1 MAERLHKS
9 RTDRM
14 WSGVSGGIAEYLDI
28 DSTFVRIAWLV
39 VGVLTAGLAII
50 AYVALAII
58 MPKRPEEASAESS
71 QAAAEPAYSGEAVA
85 DRGRGRQ
92 RSVIF
97 GAVLVA
103 VGGLFLAQ
111 NFGLFD
117 WLDFGR
123 FWPVV
128 LILLG
133 LLLIVRR
140 IGGPS
145 RDG

>member
-58 MPKRPEEASAESS
+58 MPKRAGGGFC
-71 QAAAEPAYSGEAVA
+71 GELAG
-85 DRGRGRQ
+85 GR
-92 RSVIF
+92 
-97 GAVLVA
+97 
-103 VGGLFLAQ
+103 
-111 NFGLFD
+111 
-117 WLDFGR
+117 
-123 FWPVV
+123 
-128 LILLG
+128 
-133 LLLIVRR
+133 
-140 IGGPS
+140 
-145 RDG
+145 

>member
-1 MAERLHKS
+1 
-9 RTDRM
+9 M

-28 DSTFVRIAWLV
+28 DSTFVRIAWVV
-39 VGVLTAGLAII
+39 VGVLTAGFAVI

-58 MPKRPEEASAESS
+58 VPERPEEAATESS
-71 QAAAEPAYSGEAVA
+71 ETAAEPAHSGKATA
-85 DRGRGRQ
+85 DRGRRRQ

-117 WLDFGR
+117 WFDFGR
-123 FWPVV
+123 LWPVV

>member
-1 MAERLHKS
+1 
-9 RTDRM
+9 M
-14 WSGVSGGIAEYLDI
+14 WSGVSGGLGEYLDI
-28 DSTFVRIAWLV
+28 DSTFVRIAWVV
-39 VGVLTAGLAII
+39 VGVLTAGFAII
-50 AYVALAII
+50 AYVALVII
-58 MPKRPEEASAESS
+58 MPEGPEEAATESS
-71 QAAAEPAYSGEAVA
+71 EAAAEPAHSGKASA

-92 RSVIF
+92 RNVVF

-103 VGGLFLAQ
+103 IGGLLLAQ
-111 NFGLFD
+111 NFNLFG
-117 WLDFGR
+117 WLDIGR

>member
-1 MAERLHKS
+1 MAGRLYKS
-9 RTDRM
+9 GTDRM
-14 WSGVSGGIAEYLDI
+14 LSGVSGGIAEYVDI
-28 DSTFVRIAWLV
+28 DSTFVRIAWV
-39 VGVLTAGLAII
+39 AVGILTAGFAIL
-50 AYVALAII
+50 AYVVLAII
-58 MPKRPEEASAESS
+58 MPERPEGTAVQSEEVGDESAD
-71 QAAAEPAYSGEAVA
+71 PGEEVSVKE
-85 DRGRGRQ
+85 RGRQ

-97 GAVLVA
+97 GAALVA
-103 VGGLFLAQ
+103 VGGLFLAH

-117 WLDFGR
+117 WFDFGR

-140 IGGPS
+140 IGRPN

>member
-1 MAERLHKS
+1 MAARLHKS

-39 VGVLTAGLAII
+39 VGVLTAGFAII

-58 MPKRPEEASAESS
+58 VPERPEEAVAESS
-71 QAAAEPAYSGEAVA
+71 QAAAEPAHSSEAAA
-85 DRGRGRQ
+85 DRGRGRK

-140 IGGPS
+140 IGRPS

>member
-1 MAERLHKS
+1 
-9 RTDRM
+9 M

-28 DSTFVRIAWLV
+28 DSTFVRIAWVV
-39 VGVLTAGLAII
+39 VGVLTAGFAVI
-50 AYVALAII
+50 AYIALAII
-58 MPKRPEEASAESS
+58 VPERPEEAATESS
-71 QAAAEPAYSGEAVA
+71 ETAAEPAHSGEATA

-111 NFGLFD
+111 NFGWFD
-117 WLDFGR
+117 WFDFGK

-140 IGGPS
+140 IGRPS

>member
-1 MAERLHKS
+1 
-9 RTDRM
+9 M

-28 DSTFVRIAWLV
+28 DSTFVRIAWVV
-39 VGVLTAGLAII
+39 VGVLTAGFAVI

-58 MPKRPEEASAESS
+58 VPERPEEAATESS
-71 QAAAEPAYSGEAVA
+71 ETAAEPAHSGEETA

-117 WLDFGR
+117 WFDFGK

-140 IGGPS
+140 IGRPS

>member
-1 MAERLHKS
+1 
-9 RTDRM
+9 M

-28 DSTFVRIAWLV
+28 DSTFVRIAWVV
-39 VGVLTAGLAII
+39 VGVLTAGFAVI

-58 MPKRPEEASAESS
+58 VPERPEEAATESS
-71 QAAAEPAYSGEAVA
+71 ETAAEPAHSGEATA

-117 WLDFGR
+117 WFDFGK

-140 IGGPS
+140 IGRPS

>member
-1 MAERLHKS
+1 
-9 RTDRM
+9 M

-28 DSTFVRIAWLV
+28 DSTFVRIAWVV
-39 VGVLTAGLAII
+39 VGVLTAGFAVI

-58 MPKRPEEASAESS
+58 VPERPEEAATESS
-71 QAAAEPAYSGEAVA
+71 ETAAEPAHSGEATA

-111 NFGLFD
+111 NLGLFD
-117 WLDFGR
+117 WFDFGK

-140 IGGPS
+140 IGRPS

>member
-9 RTDRM
+9 RIDRM

-39 VGVLTAGLAII
+39 VGVLTAGFAII
-50 AYVALAII
+50 AYVALVII
-58 MPKRPEEASAESS
+58 VPERPEEAAAESS
-71 QAAAEPAYSGEAVA
+71 QAAAETAHSGEAAA
-85 DRGRGRQ
+85 DRGRGRK